1 MRIVVMVSGSGTNL
15 QAVLDAV
22 REGRIDVEIAA
33 VGADR
38 PCTGLERARQAG
50 VETFLVRPGDHPDRT
65 RWNRALQ
72 AAVAA
77 REPDRVLFAGF
88 MRIVDAEFVE
98 AFAGR
103 IINTHP
109 SLLPSFPGAHAVRD
123 ALAHGVKVTGVTVH
137 EVVADVD
144 AGPILAQAA
153 VPVADGDTE
162 AQLHERIK
170 AAERELLVRTLGE
183 TARRGALHDAR

>member
-33 VGADR
+33 VGADK
-38 PCTGLERARQAG
+38 PCRGLERAEAAG
-50 VETFLVRPGDHPDRT
+50 VETFVVRPGDHPDRE
-65 RWNRALQ
+65 RWNRALER
-72 AAVAA
+72 AVAGYA
-77 REPDRVLFAGF
+77 PDRVLFAGF
-88 MRIVDAEFVE
+88 MRIVDARFVQ

-103 IINTHP
+103 IVNTHP

-144 AGPILAQAA
+144 AGPVLAQAA
-153 VPVADGDTE
+153 VPVLDGDTE
-162 AQLHERIK
+162 DELHERIK
-170 AAERELLVRTLGE
+170 AAERELLVATLG
-183 TARRGALHDAR
+183 TLARSLPVR

>member
-22 REGRIDVEIAA
+22 REDRIDVEIAA
-33 VGADR
+33 VGADK
-38 PCTGLERARQAG
+38 PCTGLERAQAAG
-50 VETFLVRPGDHPDRT
+50 VETFLVRPGDHPDRAQ
-65 RWNRALQ
+65 WNRALQ
-72 AAVAA
+72 RAVEDRA
-77 REPDRVLFAGF
+77 PDRVLFAGF
-88 MRIVDAEFVE
+88 MRIVDAGFVE

-103 IINTHP
+103 IVNTHP

-153 VPVADGDTE
+153 VPVLADDDE
-162 AQLHERIK
+162 DRLHERIK
-170 AAERELLVRTLGE
+170 AAERELLVDTLG
-183 TARRGALHDAR
+183 ALAHRSALHDAR